1 MVENHSVLC
10 MLRFSF
16 LKSKRTSYPCI
27 ALSVKKVT
35 FAATVTG
42 RILRSACYSAA
53 LQVYSNESLFILT
66 KAANVHRMSTETEV
80 AELFPNTLVRTS
92 DISSF
97 ISWYTKQTSSM
108 KKKFNYTHEYWLES
122 FLPISGQFIFWRSI
136 RMMQM
141 KRIKFICGEYITKV
155 MWEKHWGISHCI

>member
-27 ALSVKKVT
+27 ALSVKKVI
-35 FAATVTG
+35 FAAIVTG
-42 RILRSACYSAA
+42 RILRSTCYSAA

-80 AELFPNTLVRTS
+80 AELFPNTLVRIS

-97 ISWYTKQTSSM
+97 IS
-108 KKKFNYTHEYWLES
+108 
-122 FLPISGQFIFWRSI
+122 
-136 RMMQM
+136 
-141 KRIKFICGEYITKV
+141 
-155 MWEKHWGISHCI
+155 